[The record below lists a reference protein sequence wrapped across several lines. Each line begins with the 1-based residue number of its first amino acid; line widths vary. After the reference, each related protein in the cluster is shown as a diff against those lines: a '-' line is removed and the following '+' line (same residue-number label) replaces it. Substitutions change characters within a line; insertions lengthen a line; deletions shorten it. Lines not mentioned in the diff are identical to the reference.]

1 MLLKN
6 SSYSEK
12 SNWIELVTGLAV
24 AIYYFTQ
31 LSNLP
36 GSLQAHPTALGWLV
50 VKVIVISIILAII
63 VAAIFGL
70 IDDKSKLEDERDILI
85 RRKST
90 VWSYWSLQIG
100 IAIIMVQVFINA
112 TLKLDEGLSDV
123 GIFRELP
130 LIDLMFHG
138 IIFLTFFTQIMQNSL
153 EIFFQRRGY

>member
-12 SNWIELVTGLAV
+12 SNWVELVTSTAV
-24 AIYYFTQ
+24 AVYYFTQ
-31 LSNLP
+31 LSHLP
-36 GSLQAHPTALGWLV
+36 GSIATHPTALGWLV

-63 VAAIFGL
+63 VASIFGL
-70 IDDKSKLEDERDILI
+70 TDDKSGMEDERDVLI

-100 IAIIMVQVFINA
+100 IAIIMVQVFLNA
-112 TLKLDEGLSDV
+112 TLNLDESLNGI
-123 GIFRELP
+123 GIFREFP

-138 IIFLTFFTQIMQNSL
+138 IIFLTFFAQIMQNSL

>member
-12 SNWIELVTGLAV
+12 SNWVELVTSAAV
-24 AIYYFTQ
+24 AVYYFTQ
-31 LSNLP
+31 LSHLP
-36 GSLQAHPTALGWLV
+36 GSIATHPTALGWLV

-63 VAAIFGL
+63 VASIFGL
-70 IDDKSKLEDERDILI
+70 TDDKSDMEDERDVLI

-100 IAIIMVQVFINA
+100 IAIIMVQVFLNA
-112 TLKLDEGLSDV
+112 TLNLDESLNGI
-123 GIFRELP
+123 GIFREFP

-138 IIFLTFFTQIMQNSL
+138 IMFLTFFVQIMQNSL